1 MCAAIAGAHH
11 LVYLAGW
18 SIYDKI
24 KLVRDNNRPVPDGG
38 NLTLGELL
46 KKKSA
51 DGIRVLLL
59 QWDDRTSNDYSLLK
73 TV

>member
-1 MCAAIAGAHH
+1 
-11 LVYLAGW
+11 
-18 SIYDKI
+18 
-24 KLVRDNNRPVPDGG
+24 
-38 NLTLGELL
+38 L